1 MDERQAK
8 LLKKHAIVALDLNS
22 EAEALELAR
31 KIRGHIDKVKVG
43 SHLFT
48 QSGPRILDD
57 LHRLGLRVFLDLKFH
72 DIPSVVE
79 KACASVS
86 QHPAVF
92 LLTIHASG
100 GPNMVR
106 GACQGART
114 RDVPLPPTVVAVT
127 ALTSMSPMEL
137 SLAGVQTNLEDY
149 AEKLALMATDA
160 GADGV
165 VCSPLEV
172 ERLARVLPTG
182 SVFVTPGIRSEAVEG
197 DDQTRIMSAAQAI
210 KAGSTFIVIGRPVY
224 LASDPVQA
232 LEAIGASL

>member
-8 LLKKHAIVALDLNS
+8 LLKKHAIVALDLDS
-22 EAEALELAR
+22 QAEALALAS
-31 KIRGHIDKVKVG
+31 KIKGRVDKVKVG

-48 QSGPRILDD
+48 QMGPRILDE
-57 LHRLGLRVFLDLKFH
+57 LHEMGLRVFLDLKFH

-79 KACASVS
+79 NACANVA

-106 GACQGART
+106 GACQGT
-114 RDVPLPPTVVAVT
+114 RSHELPLPPAVVAVT
-127 ALTSMSPMEL
+127 ALTSMSPVEL
-137 SLAGVQTNLEDY
+137 SLAGVQSNLEDY
-149 AEKLALMATDA
+149 AEKLALMATEA

-172 ERLARVLPTG
+172 ERLARVLHANTI
-182 SVFVTPGIRSEAVEG
+182 FVTPGIRSHRVQD
-197 DDQTRIMSAAQAI
+197 DDQTRVMSPAQALA
-210 KAGSTFIVIGRPVY
+210 AGSTYLVIGRPVY
-224 LASDPVQA
+224 QSADPVQA
-232 LEAIGASL
+232 LEDIGAGL